1 MTNPGASNGESHS
14 RGRGRRFGTARELFA
29 TGRAY
34 AGPLLAIALITLVVC
49 TGLVG
54 GQRELDARTTSAF
67 QDYLRQHATSSAITA
82 TSTMTEGTS
91 ADLTQA
97 SADVRKLLPAPAGAY
112 HDDGWTF
119 SIPASISNLP
129 TWLPSENP
137 ETSRT
142 LHQLPSGF
150 ELVTDSR
157 LLAGSSSALRFTAGK
172 APTCNG
178 TCTGIDVAHALP
190 IAISEESATSLR
202 IGVGTQFLLTSPVNA
217 QIHVVISGLF
227 RAAGTASADP
237 ADPLNRLLHPEQHL
251 SLDKMAAVGPV
262 PWTQWQARALVATD
276 GIGVATAWMPAN
288 LTWAYSVVPHGLAAG
303 DAQPFAARI
312 RALVSAANTIN
323 VAGDSRPGRL
333 STSPVFA
340 AAAVVSSIPDTVA
353 GFESDAT
360 AAHALGLFVLIAAAV
375 VGIATIQLAL
385 RVLFARQESD
395 LALRRARGL
404 GPAAAARRAALQTAA
419 CVVPAAAIGMCA
431 AVLAVRGGND
441 RLVVGVGIAVVIVLP
456 LAAAVTAFLP
466 AHRQGP
472 ISRRRRALRRT
483 GAVLLLLFLGAAVAA
498 VRTQLSDASDP
509 DLVSASLPTLA
520 ATVGALLVGA
530 LVALLARPA
539 AWIATGRTRAAALFL
554 AAAHAARRPALPAG
568 AAVALLV
575 ATSSAVFA
583 SCFTASLDSVRQLT
597 AWQQT
602 GADLRVQVTGDGSQI
617 DPTDEARIAAAA
629 GVRAGATGAIFP
641 GQQLSTKQGVLP
653 VTVVIV
659 DPAEYAK
666 LVAGTRLDSGDLQ
679 AALHSLAGAK
689 ASGGAVSALIS
700 DNLSTLIHQSD
711 GDSVGVE
718 NIGTPIAPV
727 AHLGSFPAIS
737 GVSTFLVLPRD
748 QVESVVHLNPVPITD
763 AWFDLNGGHTEA
775 ITRAQAIPGV
785 TVIARAQRAAGLDS
799 GPIGQIAH
807 WTSRAAIIFDLAL
820 AVVCLLLAGTLTA
833 RTRAAGR
840 TFLATLGA
848 RRSTGVAAT
857 VLETLPAFVMIGV
870 IAFGAAFGALA
881 LLAPLIGRMA
891 VGNPHSL
898 PLSGL
903 ATPAT
908 AILAVFGIPALGLL
922 LAAVRAATEHRTRL
936 SFLREERD

>member
-1 MTNPGASNGESHS
+1 MSGPITSPGASK
-14 RGRGRRFGTARELFA
+14 RGRRKPGVARELLA

-34 AGPLLAIALITLVVC
+34 VGPLMAIALITLVVC
-49 TGLVG
+49 AGLVG
-54 GQRELDARTTSAF
+54 GQRELDTRTTSAF
-67 QDYLRQHATSSAITA
+67 QGYLRQHAATSGITA

-97 SADVRKLLPAPAGAY
+97 SAEVGKLLPAPASAY
-112 HDDGWTF
+112 HDDGWVF

-142 LHQLPSGF
+142 QHQLPSGF

-157 LLAGSSSALRFTAGK
+157 LLTGPSSVLRFTVGK
-172 APTCNG
+172 APACSG
-178 TCTGIDVAHALP
+178 ACTGTDAAHALP
-190 IAISEESATSLR
+190 IAISEESASSLR
-202 IGVGTQFLLTSPVNA
+202 IAVGTQFLLTSPNNA
-217 QIHVVISGLF
+217 QIHAVISGLF
-227 RAAGTASADP
+227 RAAGPVSADP
-237 ADPLNRLLHPEQHL
+237 ADPINRLLHPEQHL

-262 PWTQWQARALVATD
+262 PWTQWQARALVASN
-276 GIGVATAWMPAN
+276 GIAAATAWMPAS
-288 LTWAYSVVPHGLAAG
+288 LTWTYSLVPSGLAGG
-303 DAQPFAARI
+303 DAQPFASRI
-312 RALVSAANTIN
+312 KTLVSAANTLN
-323 VAGDSRPGRL
+323 VAGDSRPGRV
-333 STSPVFA
+333 SSNPVFA
-340 AAAVVSSIPDTVA
+340 AAAVVSGIPDTVA
-353 GFESDAT
+353 AFESDAT

-419 CVVPAAAIGMCA
+419 CVMPAAAIGMCA
-431 AVLAVRGGND
+431 AVLAVRGGNY
-441 RLVVGVGIAVVIVLP
+441 RLVVGVGLAVVIVLP
-456 LAAAVTAFLP
+456 LAAAVTALLP

-483 GAVLLLLFLGAAVAA
+483 GAVLLLLLLGAAVAA

-602 GADLRVQVTGDGSQI
+602 GADLRVQAAGDGSQI
-617 DPTDEARIAAAA
+617 DPADEARIASAP
-629 GVRAGATGAIFP
+629 GVRVGVTGAIFAQ
-641 GQQLSTKQGVLP
+641 QQLSTKQGVLP
-653 VTVVIV
+653 VTVVIL
-659 DPAEYAK
+659 DPAVYAK
-666 LVAGTRLDSGDLQ
+666 LIAGTRLDSGDLQ
-679 AALHSLAGAK
+679 NALHSLAAAK
-689 ASGGAVSALIS
+689 TSGGAVSALLS
-700 DNLSTLIHQSD
+700 DNLSNLIHTRD
-711 GDSVGVE
+711 GDSVSVR
-718 NIGTPIAPV
+718 NVGTPIDPV
-727 AHLGSFPAIS
+727 AHIGSFPAI
-737 GVSTFLVLPRD
+737 GGASTFVVLPTD
-748 QVESVVHLNPVPITD
+748 QVESVVHLDPVPITD
-763 AWFDLNGGHTEA
+763 AWFDLSGGHTEA
-775 ITRAQAIPGV
+775 VTRAQAVPGV
-785 TVIARAQRAAGLDS
+785 TVVVRSQRAAGLDS

-833 RTRAAGR
+833 RTRAASR

-848 RRSTGVAAT
+848 RRSTGVAST
-857 VLETLPAFVMIGV
+857 VLETLPAFAMIGV

-891 VGNPHSL
+891 VGDPHSL

-908 AILAVFGIPALGLL
+908 AILAVLGIPALGLL
-922 LAAVRAATEHRTRL
+922 LAAVRAAIEHRTRL

>member
-1 MTNPGASNGESHS
+1 MSGQTSS
-14 RGRGRRFGTARELFA
+14 RGRRFGVVRELLA

-34 AGPLLAIALITLVVC
+34 AGPLAAIALITLVVC

-54 GQRELDARTTSAF
+54 GQRELDAHTTSAF
-67 QDYLRQHATSSAITA
+67 QSYLRQHAGTSAITA

-91 ADLTQA
+91 SDLEQA
-97 SADVRKLLPAPAGAY
+97 SAGVRKLLPAPASAY
-112 HDDGWTF
+112 RDEGWTF
-119 SIPASISNLP
+119 SIPESISNLP

-137 ETSRT
+137 EQSRA

-157 LLAGSSSALRFTAGK
+157 LLADSSSALRFTAGK
-172 APTCNG
+172 APSCGG
-178 TCTGIDVAHALP
+178 TCTGVDAAHALP
-190 IAISEESATSLR
+190 IAVSEESAASLR
-202 IGVGTQFLLTSPVNA
+202 IGVGTQFTLTSPNNS
-217 QIHVVISGLF
+217 QIHAVVSGLF
-227 RAAGTASADP
+227 RAAEPVPADAADP
-237 ADPLNRLLHPEQHL
+237 VNRLLHPEQHL
-251 SLDKMAAVGPV
+251 SLDKMATVGPV
-262 PWTQWQARALVATD
+262 PWLQWQARALVAPD
-276 GIGVATAWMPAN
+276 AVAVATAWMPAN
-288 LTWAYSVVPHGLAAG
+288 LTWSYSLVPDGLSAG

-312 RALVSAANTIN
+312 RSLVSAANTLT
-323 VAGDSRPGRL
+323 VAGDNRPGRVAG
-333 STSPVFA
+333 TPVFA
-340 AAAVVSSIPDTVA
+340 PAAVVSGIPDTVA
-353 GFESDAT
+353 AFESDAT

-404 GPAAAARRAALQTAA
+404 GPAAAAGRAALQTAA
-419 CVVPAAAIGMCA
+419 CAVPAAAIGVCA
-431 AVLAVRGGND
+431 AVLAVHGGND
-441 RLVVGVGIAVVIVLP
+441 RLVIGVGVAVVVVLP
-456 LAAAVTAFLP
+456 LAAAGIAMTP

-472 ISRRRRALRRT
+472 VSRRRRALRRT
-483 GAVLLLLFLGAAVAA
+483 GAGLLLLLLGAAVAA

-539 AWIATGRTRAAALFL
+539 AWIATGRTRTAALFL

-602 GADLRVQVTGDGSQI
+602 GADLRVNASEGSQI
-617 DPTDEARIAAAA
+617 DATDEARIAAAP
-629 GVRAGATGAIFP
+629 GVRAAATGAIFP
-641 GQQLSTKQGVLP
+641 QQQLSTKQGVLP
-653 VTVVIV
+653 LTVVIV

-666 LVAGTRLDSGDLQ
+666 LIAGTRLDSADLQ
-679 AALHSLAGAK
+679 NALHALATAK
-689 ASGGAVSALIS
+689 PSGGAVSALIS
-700 DNLSTLIHQSD
+700 DNLSSLIQPN
-711 GDSVGVE
+711 GEDSVGVE
-718 NIGTPIAPV
+718 NIGTPINPV

-737 GVSTFLVLPRD
+737 GVGTFLVLPRD
-748 QVESVVHLNPVPITD
+748 QIETVVHLDPAPITD
-763 AWFDLNGGHTEA
+763 AWFDLSGGHTEA
-775 ITRAQAIPGV
+775 VARAQAVPGV
-785 TVIARAQRAAGLDS
+785 TVTVRAQRAAGLDS

-807 WTSRAAIIFDLAL
+807 WTARAAIIFDLAL

-848 RRSTGVAAT
+848 RRSTGVAST

-870 IAFGAAFGALA
+870 VAFGAAFGALA

-891 VGNPHSL
+891 VGDPHSL
-898 PLSGL
+898 PLSEL

-922 LAAVRAATEHRTRL
+922 LAAARAATEHRTRL

>member
-1 MTNPGASNGESHS
+1 M
-14 RGRGRRFGTARELFA
+14 ARELLA

-34 AGPLLAIALITLVVC
+34 VGPLIAIALITLVVC
-49 TGLVG
+49 AGLVG
-54 GQRELDARTTSAF
+54 GQRELDTRTTSAF
-67 QDYLRQHATSSAITA
+67 QGYLRQHAATSGVTA

-97 SADVRKLLPAPAGAY
+97 SAEVGKLLPAPAGAFR
-112 HDDGWTF
+112 DDGWVF

-142 LHQLPSGF
+142 QHQLPSGF

-157 LLAGSSSALRFTAGK
+157 LLTGSSSALRFTAGK
-172 APTCNG
+172 APACGG
-178 TCTGIDVAHALP
+178 TCTGIDAAHALP
-190 IAISEESATSLR
+190 IAISAESASSLR
-202 IGVGTQFLLTSPVNA
+202 IAVGTQFLLTSPNNA

-227 RAAGTASADP
+227 RAAGPVSADP
-237 ADPLNRLLHPEQHL
+237 ADPINRLLHPEQHL

-276 GIGVATAWMPAN
+276 GVAVATAWMPAS
-288 LTWAYSVVPHGLAAG
+288 LTWSYSLVPSGLAGG
-303 DAQPFAARI
+303 DAQPFASRI
-312 RALVSAANTIN
+312 RSLVSAANTLN
-323 VAGDSRPGRL
+323 VAGDSRPGRV
-333 STSPVFA
+333 SSSPVFT
-340 AAAVVSSIPDTVA
+340 AAAVVSGIPDTVA
-353 GFESDAT
+353 AFESDAT

-431 AVLAVRGGND
+431 AVLAVRGGNY
-441 RLVVGVGIAVVIVLP
+441 RLVVGVGLAMVIVLP
-456 LAAAVTAFLP
+456 LAAAVTALLP
-466 AHRQGP
+466 ARRQGP
-472 ISRRRRALRRT
+472 ISRRGRALRRT
-483 GAVLLLLFLGAAVAA
+483 GAVLLLLLLGAAVAA

-554 AAAHAARRPALPAG
+554 AAAHAARRPALPAA

-602 GADLRVQVTGDGSQI
+602 GADLRVQAGDGSQI
-617 DPTDEARIAAAA
+617 DPADEARIAAAP
-629 GVRAGATGAIFP
+629 GVRTGATGAIFAQ
-641 GQQLSTKQGVLP
+641 QQLSTKQGVLP
-653 VTVVIV
+653 VTVVIL

-679 AALHSLAGAK
+679 NALHSLAAAK
-689 ASGGAVSALIS
+689 TNGGAVSALLS
-700 DNLSTLIHQSD
+700 DNLSNLIHTGD
-711 GDSVGVE
+711 GDSVSVQ
-718 NIGTPIAPV
+718 NIGTPIDPV
-727 AHLGSFPAIS
+727 AHLGSFPAI
-737 GVSTFLVLPRD
+737 GAASTFVVLPTD
-748 QVESVVHLNPVPITD
+748 QVESVVHLDPVPITD
-763 AWFDLNGGHTEA
+763 AWFDLSGGHTEA
-775 ITRAQAIPGV
+775 VTRAQAVPGV
-785 TVIARAQRAAGLDS
+785 TVAVRAQRAAGLDS

-848 RRSTGVAAT
+848 RRSTGVAST

-891 VGNPHSL
+891 VGDPHSL

-903 ATPAT
+903 ATPGT